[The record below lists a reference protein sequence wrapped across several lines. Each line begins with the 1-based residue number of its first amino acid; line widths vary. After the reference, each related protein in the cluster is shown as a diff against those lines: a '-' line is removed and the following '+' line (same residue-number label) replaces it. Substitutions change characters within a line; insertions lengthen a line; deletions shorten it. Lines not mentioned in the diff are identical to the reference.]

1 MKAHAGMLFVSLT
14 LAGCATTPADH
25 SKARPVP
32 ADRLVGFQSL
42 VDGPSGT
49 LVLTRDKGYLG
60 SGCYAGFFVNE
71 ELAARIDNSETAT
84 FTVPTGELVLRV
96 GGDPSG
102 RGLCAL
108 SKEHWT
114 QRETTFRS
122 GEKKFFRLSIDMN
135 GKLDIQRA
143 DPVIP

>member
-1 MKAHAGMLFVSLT
+1 
-14 LAGCATTPADH
+14 
-25 SKARPVP
+25 
-32 ADRLVGFQSL
+32 
-42 VDGPSGT
+42 

-71 ELAARIDNSETAT
+71 ELAARIDNSETAG
-84 FTVPTGELVLRV
+84 FTVPVGELVLRV

-114 QRETTFRS
+114 QRETTFRN

-135 GKLDIQRA
+135 GNLDIQRA
-143 DPVIP
+143 DPVLP

>member
-1 MKAHAGMLFVSLT
+1 MKAHAGMLSAL
-14 LAGCATTPADH
+14 LALGGCATTPADH
-25 SKARPVP
+25 STARQVP
-32 ADRLVGFQSL
+32 ADRLVGFQSTI
-42 VDGPSGT
+42 DGPSGT

-84 FTVPTGELVLRV
+84 FTVPAGELVLRV
-96 GGDPSG
+96 GGDPMG

-108 SKEHWT
+108 NKEHWT
-114 QRETTFRS
+114 QRETTFRE
-122 GEKKFFRLSIDMN
+122 GEQKFFRLSIDMN

-143 DPVIP
+143 GTVTP